1 MKRKKSTHQKTMTD
15 ILNIKPDGTLELSKD
30 LKFKDATAGVVLTDT
45 EDETATYRL
54 RVVNGN
60 LDLERIT

>member
-1 MKRKKSTHQKTMTD
+1 MTD